1 MSFFGF
7 KKKILMSCS
16 AIQLTATQS
25 ISTTI
30 VDISIFDTAIIHQ
43 VAAAS
48 SVGYPTISTT
58 ASQITLE
65 AGWKYFIE
73 VKSKVTDSIAPQGN
87 DNFAYWLTN
96 TSDTQ
101 FSSTGFSSTYRDTI
115 PNRAQEACIAF
126 VDATASS
133 FVFKMKAQKT
143 GSVGSTVEFNGS
155 ADSGNTNFKS
165 HILIKAWR

>member
-7 KKKILMSCS
+7 KKKIKMSCS
-16 AIQLTATQS
+16 AIQFTSTQS

-30 VDISIFDTAIIHQ
+30 ADISIFNTATIIE
-43 VAAAS
+43 VGTAS
-48 SVGYPTISTT
+48 NVGFPVISTT
-58 ASQITLE
+58 NTEVTLE
-65 AGWKYFIE
+65 AGWKYFLE
-73 VKSKVTDSIAPQGN
+73 VRSKVTDSIAPLGN

-96 TSDTQ
+96 TSNVQ
-101 FSSTGFSSTYRDTI
+101 FSSTGFASTFKDTI
-115 PNRAQEACIAF
+115 PNRAQETCIGF
-126 VDATASS
+126 IDATASS

-165 HILIKAWR
+165 YILIKAWR